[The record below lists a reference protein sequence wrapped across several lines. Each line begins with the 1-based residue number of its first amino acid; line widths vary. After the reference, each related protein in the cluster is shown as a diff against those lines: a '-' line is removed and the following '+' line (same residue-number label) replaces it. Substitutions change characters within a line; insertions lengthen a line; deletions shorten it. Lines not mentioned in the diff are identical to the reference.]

1 MKMLF
6 NNLQRQRLTE
16 HLEQVTQH
24 ILQACHQHE
33 KGLYWLSPY
42 YTSATTYDFKVTTD
56 LFQGNSGIALFFL
69 ARYSYSGSQADLHI
83 AQRTMDFV
91 ADHLAQNSPQ
101 AFGLFTGLSGVIYTY
116 IRLFELG
123 SDPQYLD
130 RAHAL
135 ALTYQDQLVRHTIK
149 ADLLS
154 GYSGSLFVLTLLQHY
169 RPDPALIQL
178 IQQLIDRL
186 VQEAR
191 PSEKGLKWDYNQSK
205 SAYDSLTGFSH
216 GASGIAYML
225 LQLAEYFDNEA
236 LLYLAE
242 EALLYEMQYF
252 HVDFD
257 NWLDLRLGSHR
268 LQSVNIQQWELKNF
282 LPYIQ
287 ELNSWAHGAAG
298 IGLARHAAW
307 RATGKAAYLDQCRS
321 IAKKCSAD
329 ILRGDRQDYTV
340 CSGYTGLLSYMLHY
354 PHTAQEYSGE
364 LLLHVID
371 KAQLQYQ
378 TAGSYNSYISA
389 GRDDYGLLSGAAG
402 IGYSILQLLDDRM
415 SSVLC
420 PRLPPAPKSVQ
431 QTIQLNLAD
440 LQRGLLEKYYPLT
453 LQQLAEQPAMRQILD
468 QVNGINDFE
477 NSLSDLLLQAG
488 QAAKLRAVF
497 ALEQARNKQW
507 KQHKGHL
514 CYSRKNAYIKSKIQQ
529 LTSSKVSD
537 LAQHTLVLADHV
549 SLYLLDEVLREALAL
564 PSDKLAVLFIADE
577 WGVSSSYIGLI
588 SMLIVQQVENTPLT
602 GALLCDQVSNKL
614 RSMIRKLDEDNSLKA
629 HLSAQIRLLFESGI
643 LTTADV

>member
-6 NNLQRQRLTE
+6 HNLQRQRLNE
-16 HLEQVTQH
+16 HLEQVTQD

-69 ARYSYSGSQADLHI
+69 ARYAYSGSQADLHI

-91 ADHLAQNSPQ
+91 TDHLAQNSPQ

-135 ALTYQDQLVRHTIK
+135 ALTYQDQLVRQTIK

-154 GYSGSLFVLTLLQHY
+154 GYSGSLFVFTLLQHY
-169 RPDPALIQL
+169 RPEPALIQL

-225 LQLAEYFDNEA
+225 LQVAEYFDNKA

-252 HVDFD
+252 HADFD

-268 LQSVNIQQWELKNF
+268 LQSANVQQWELKNF
-282 LPYIQ
+282 LPHIQ

-298 IGLARHAAW
+298 IGLARLAAW

-354 PHTAQEYSGE
+354 PHTTQEYSGE
-364 LLLHVID
+364 LFLHVID
-371 KAQLQYQ
+371 KAQQQYQ
-378 TAGSYNSYISA
+378 TTGSYNSYISA
-389 GRDDYGLLSGAAG
+389 GREDYGLLSGAAG
-402 IGYSILQLLDDRM
+402 IGYSILQLLNDRM
-415 SSVLC
+415 STVLC
-420 PRLPPAPKSVQ
+420 PRLPAAPKSAQ
-431 QTIQLNLAD
+431 QAFQLSLSE
-440 LQRGLLEKYYPLT
+440 LQRGLLEKYYPMT
-453 LQQLAEQPAMRQILD
+453 LQQLEEQPAMRKILD

-477 NSLSDLLLQAG
+477 NSLNELLLQAG
-488 QAAKLRAVF
+488 QAPKLWAVF
-497 ALEQARNKQW
+497 ALEQARNKKW
-507 KQHKGHL
+507 KKHKGHL

-529 LTSSKVSD
+529 LARSNVSD
-537 LAQHTLVLADHV
+537 LAEHYFVLADHV
-549 SLYLLDEVLREALAL
+549 SLYLLNEDLRKVLAL
-564 PSDKLAVLFIADE
+564 NADRLAVLFIADE
-577 WGVSSSYIGLI
+577 WGVSSTYIGMISTLLVQEVEDSPLI
-588 SMLIVQQVENTPLT
+588 GSELN
-602 GALLCDQVSNKL
+602 DRVSNKL
-614 RSMIRKLDEDNSLKA
+614 RSRIGKQNDYSSLQA
-629 HLSAQIRLLFESGI
+629 HISAQIRLLFESGI
-643 LTTADV
+643 LITTEL

>member
-1 MKMLF
+1 M
-6 NNLQRQRLTE
+6 
-16 HLEQVTQH
+16 TQH

>member
-1 MKMLF
+1 MLF

>member
-1 MKMLF
+1 MLF

-91 ADHLAQNSPQ
+91 ADYLAQNSPQ

-178 IQQLIDRL
+178 IQQLTDRL

-225 LQLAEYFDNEA
+225 LQVAEYFDNKA

-252 HVDFD
+252 HADFD

-268 LQSVNIQQWELKNF
+268 LQSVNVQQWELKNF
-282 LPYIQ
+282 LPHIQ

-453 LQQLAEQPAMRQILD
+453 LQQLAEQPAMRKILD

-477 NSLSDLLLQAG
+477 NSLSNLLLQAG

-588 SMLIVQQVENTPLT
+588 SMLIVQQVENTALT

-614 RSMIRKLDEDNSLKA
+614 RSMIGKLDADNSLKA